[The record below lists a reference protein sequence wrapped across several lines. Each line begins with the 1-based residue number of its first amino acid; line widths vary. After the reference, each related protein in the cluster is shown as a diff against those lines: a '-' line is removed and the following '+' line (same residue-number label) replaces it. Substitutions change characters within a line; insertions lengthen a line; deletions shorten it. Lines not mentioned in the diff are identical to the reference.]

1 MAYYMYMGTMQIPIP
16 PPTLE
21 TKINGKNKTI
31 ELLDVGEVNVL
42 KPAGLTDISFECML
56 PNTRYP
62 FNGSLLMG
70 FQKASYYL
78 RQLEFLKKNNTPF
91 QFIVVRM
98 KPNGEMLQM
107 TNIKV
112 TLEEYKIKEAAEEGF
127 DVWAEITLKQWRDYG
142 TKTVQIQTDAT
153 GKTTG
158 TVQQT
163 RSAGG
168 KTIAATAKASK
179 GSTLQ
184 RIVKKELGNT
194 NNLFAIAAL
203 NKIAVPAALVVGQ
216 AIKLRQGV

>member
-56 PNTRYP
+56 PNTRYS
-62 FNGSLLMG
+62 FNESLLMG

-78 RQLEFLKKNNTPF
+78 SQLELLKKNNTPF

-203 NKIAVPAALVVGQ
+203 NKITVPAALVVGQ
-216 AIKLRQGV
+216 AIKLRQEV

>member
-1 MAYYMYMGTMQIPIP
+1 MYMGTMQIPIP

-56 PNTRYP
+56 PNTRYS
-62 FNGSLLMG
+62 FNESLLMG

-78 RQLEFLKKNNTPF
+78 SQLELLKKNNTPF

-203 NKIAVPAALVVGQ
+203 NKITVPAALVVGQ
-216 AIKLRQGV
+216 AIKLRQEV